1 MQADP
6 DPARGGYLTVDALVA
21 LAVGTIA
28 VTAAVGLAAQ
38 TAVRVTGARD
48 RLAAAQ
54 TAAGIYEDLY
64 QGRRPDGVH
73 QGNEGGREW
82 RYTVQAVEG
91 AGVRAGRL
99 EVDRHGRAPLEIDLA
114 LPLVPATASSN

>member
-6 DPARGGYLTVDALVA
+6 DPVRGGYLTVDALIA

-38 TAVRVTGARD
+38 TAARVTGARD

-54 TAAGIYEDLY
+54 TAAEIYEDLY

-73 QGNEGGREW
+73 QGNEAGREW
-82 RYTVQAVEG
+82 RYTVQSVES
-91 AGVRAGRL
+91 AGVRIGRL
-99 EVDRHGRAPLEIDLA
+99 EVNRRGRTPLKVNLA
-114 LPLVPATASSN
+114 LPLATATASSN